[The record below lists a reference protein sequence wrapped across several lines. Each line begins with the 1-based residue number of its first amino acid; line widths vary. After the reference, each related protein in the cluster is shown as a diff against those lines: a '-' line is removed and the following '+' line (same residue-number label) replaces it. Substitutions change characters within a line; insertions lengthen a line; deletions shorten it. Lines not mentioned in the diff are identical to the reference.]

1 MKIGGALKGLLGTVG
16 PSLASAVG
24 GPLAGSA
31 VAMIAEKLGVKND
44 PVAVEKRL
52 ATPTPEALVELKA
65 LDVELAAK
73 MAEAGIDLARLE
85 NEDRQD
91 ARQHFSK
98 DWTSRLIAIMLVVGF
113 LCYIMVITIQPP
125 TENSEAV
132 INLILGYTGGLVSA
146 IVSFYFGAAHN
157 GGKD

>member
-1 MKIGGALKGLLGTVG
+1 
-16 PSLASAVG
+16 
-24 GPLAGSA
+24 
-31 VAMIAEKLGVKND
+31 MIAEKLGVKND

-52 ATPTPEALVELKA
+52 ANPTPEDLVELKA
-65 LDVELAAK
+65 LDVELEAK

-91 ARQHFSK
+91 AREHFSK
-98 DWTSRLIAIMLVVGF
+98 DWTSRLIAILLVVGF
-113 LCYIMVITIQPP
+113 ICYIMVITIQPP

-146 IVSFYFGAAHN
+146 IVSFYFGGAHN

>member
-52 ATPTPEALVELKA
+52 ANPTPEDLVELKA
-65 LDVELAAK
+65 LDVELEAK
-73 MAEAGIDLARLE
+73 MAEAGIALARLE
-85 NEDRQD
+85 NAARQD

-98 DWTSRLIAIMLVVGF
+98 DWTSRLIAILLVVGF
-113 LCYIMVITIQPP
+113 ICYIMVITIQPP

>member
-1 MKIGGALKGLLGTVG
+1 MKLGGALKGLLGTVG

-52 ATPTPEALVELKA
+52 ANPTPEDLVELKA
-65 LDVELAAK
+65 LDVELEAK
-73 MAEAGIDLARLE
+73 MAEAGIALARLE

-91 ARQHFSK
+91 SRQH
-98 DWTSRLIAIMLVVGF
+98 TSQR
-113 LCYIMVITIQPP
+113 
-125 TENSEAV
+125 
-132 INLILGYTGGLVSA
+132 TGPV
-146 IVSFYFGAAHN
+146 
-157 GGKD
+157 D